1 MQFTE
6 SPIWKHVRE
15 MDDIIEKC
23 DAVRMDVNALRH
35 GHNMDVLIPRAMDDL
50 HKAYTALETACRVL
64 EDAATEVAGHA
75 GRDDEQRN
83 NVLREDT

>member
-23 DAVRMDVNALRH
+23 DAVRMDVNIFRYD
-35 GHNMDVLIPRAMDDL
+35 MDTVIPRAMDDL
-50 HKAYTALETACRVL
+50 HKAYAALETACRVL

-83 NVLREDT
+83 NILREDT